1 MIMNLVANASL
12 EVKLGSPKQPGES
25 FAESRRVVGFD
36 AAQESHVVIKPKFSC
51 RCTILHDKF
60 DTIRPVD
67 HCDHHGDG
75 YETAHKHNRKK
86 REIKLGSPKQ
96 PRETCAQSRRV
107 VGFDAAQESHVVIK
121 PKFSCRC
128 TFFHDKVDTITPVD
142 HCDNRGD

>member
-67 HCDHHGDG
+67 HCDNRGDG
-75 YETAHKHNRKK
+75 YETAHKYNRKK
-86 REIKLGSPKQ
+86 KGKSTVDPSFAMTLNLVRLICFGYSRSE
-96 PRETCAQSRRV
+96 QS
-107 VGFDAAQESHVVIK
+107 GYI
-121 PKFSCRC
+121 
-128 TFFHDKVDTITPVD
+128 
-142 HCDNRGD
+142 